1 MNRGAWWATVHGVKT
16 ELSGGLQDAQ
26 TLVHPPMYSS
36 PLEVGGETT
45 PSWLG
50 FVIEVSISA
59 ACWAI
64 HMMPLK

>member
-45 PSWLG
+45 PS
-50 FVIEVSISA
+50 
-59 ACWAI
+59 
-64 HMMPLK
+64 